1 MTNNEAETYALFEG
15 IRLAFSI
22 GVQKITIRGDSMM
35 VIRVIVHKNIVEGNI
50 YFGVIS
56 RILALLKN
64 FEEYSFFHIKR
75 ELNSDVDQKDKEGP
89 NLRKGEIKVNGSI
102 KLLPIP

>member
-35 VIRVIVHKNIVEGNI
+35 VIRVIVHKNIVEGNT

-56 RILALLKN
+56 RILALLKTLKN
-64 FEEYSFFHIKR
+64 TPFFI
-75 ELNSDVDQKDKEGP
+75 
-89 NLRKGEIKVNGSI
+89 
-102 KLLPIP
+102 